1 MSFMKCSGAAGAGA
15 VGRGRGRVAARGQ
28 QDFRGLPYFSI
39 IALRPHVP
47 GLQFEGNTISVE
59 DTYLSRLTVP
69 LLDHWFSMLRD
80 WGASFK
86 FPRNKVI
93 ARELLRLQKRN
104 MRSCRDILRPRTCQ
118 CRGCTLLQQKSSSSC
133 STWDMVVQPWSRAR
147 LRLSRLKWCLRRVE
161 EYNLDVEF
169 GVGPPHAPLRLREI

>member
-1 MSFMKCSGAAGAGA
+1 MRIVMSFMKCSGAAGAGA

-69 LLDHWFSMLRD
+69 LLDH
-80 WGASFK
+80 
-86 FPRNKVI
+86 
-93 ARELLRLQKRN
+93 
-104 MRSCRDILRPRTCQ
+104 
-118 CRGCTLLQQKSSSSC
+118 
-133 STWDMVVQPWSRAR
+133 
-147 LRLSRLKWCLRRVE
+147 
-161 EYNLDVEF
+161 
-169 GVGPPHAPLRLREI
+169 